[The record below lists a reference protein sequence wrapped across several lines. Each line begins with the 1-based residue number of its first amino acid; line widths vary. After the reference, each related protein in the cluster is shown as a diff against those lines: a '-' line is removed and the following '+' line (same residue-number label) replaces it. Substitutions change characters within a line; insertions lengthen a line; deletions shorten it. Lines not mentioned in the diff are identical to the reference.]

1 MRSKTDSS
9 SPEDLMRASPPTRIP
24 CFFPSIVAGTPD
36 SFTVVALDVTA
47 SASVPAAE
55 AVAFASVVRT
65 LIGTTGEFAFRLQ
78 DDACVI
84 AEGRDEQDAMEHL
97 TTCQNSQVTGLEA
110 VEVKLS
116 SSSSI
121 ESKVPAPVLFHL
133 HISPSSLVLQFS
145 EKHIP
150 ISLAWRL
157 LHLYAQQSGITVP
170 SAADGELS
178 LVNHPPQ
185 AYPAFSNK
193 RPALLHSAFLEQ
205 AAANPDATAVD
216 FLDDQNSPRRAIS
229 YRQLEQQSYTI
240 ARILRHLVHDTQS
253 IIPLAL
259 PPSPELYVGYIS
271 VLRAG
276 CAFSPL
282 PGLDAAPVERIVEL
296 VRDVRAPVV
305 LGIGSRPAWMD
316 AVEDVHWVDVASAVV
331 PAEAPLEWEAPSE
344 SGLAYVLF
352 TSGSTGKPKGVQ
364 ITHLAAACSISS
376 HLAVRALP
384 PGTRWFQFAASTFDP
399 SLMETFM
406 NFSSGTTICAA
417 NRQRLLTN
425 PEAVLSELNC
435 SHMMATPS
443 FAAMLRPERIGSSF
457 ELWTMGERL
466 SECVIDAFS
475 RPDQGYVLCNAYGPT
490 EAAINVT
497 LRLHPRNESGA
508 RLGPPISTASMMV
521 LHPTEPR
528 LVPLGFPGELG
539 LGGPQLAKGYLNMPE
554 QTARAFVE
562 IDGIG
567 RVYRTGD
574 RARVVIDEGGQWS
587 GIEYLGR
594 MGMNQVKLSG
604 RRVELGEIEAI
615 LLSVPGVQSAHAV
628 VHKSDSGA
636 EQLLALITP
645 DEQSLVDEA
654 SRVAEARLP
663 AHMRPVG
670 YFLAQTTPRSTAGK
684 ADRRA
689 IAKLVA
695 TLFSEAQCIAETKE
709 DVGNDIDPE
718 ILKTVV
724 ELVAET
730 AELEEAAVSLNASFI
745 SLGIDSLRGVRFLTL
760 AREAG
765 FKSLAILDVLQNPT
779 PLFLARRIMENQD
792 QDDDTN
798 IPTKH
803 VEILERFAVEAG
815 PAVRQEHDH
824 VDRITPATPMQASL
838 LALYLRS
845 EGQSGYINHS
855 VYSLKKE
862 IDLNRFKQ
870 AWEGVVRHNAILR
883 TSFVL
888 VDNSAIS
895 PFALVSGDEY
905 DVRWM
910 EDSGDDVDVLI
921 EDYVERTPRNLS
933 LRRPWAVA
941 LLRNKDSS
949 DVRFVLTLH
958 HALFDG
964 ASLALMLEEL
974 AALYH
979 DPSVIIPREDFK
991 NAIIDVLNAN
1001 MDACNDYW
1009 VEELKDFTPDSFPD
1023 LTGLRQ
1029 SAKQPGFHVS
1039 TVMSSTSM
1047 SDLVRKA
1054 RKLNV
1059 TPLAVVQAAWA
1070 SILLAYSESDAEDI
1084 VFGSIVGGRTSE
1096 SREHTVG
1103 PMFTAVPVRV
1113 RNVTGTT
1120 TGDLLSRLVRSNVD
1134 SLIKR
1139 HPPVT
1144 VLSGANGIIYDTT
1157 VALQQFGRGASQTEL
1172 WTSATY
1178 PAMGTEFAV
1187 VLEIWPEEGD
1197 VIRLLATCSNNVL
1210 IPTASEAMLQQ
1221 FDDILKN
1228 ILDRPADLPFLHATS
1243 GVRHEL
1249 QASINAVP
1257 TLQPVLPSTLIHHEF
1272 EQNARLHPDALAIWF
1287 KPGLV
1292 HPERDIR
1299 WTYGQLDRRAN
1310 QLAHYLVKTY
1320 GELYDTPI
1328 PLCMEKCP
1336 ELYVAILGVVK
1347 AGGCWCPVDHA
1358 APELRK
1364 RDLFLRAGGPL
1375 VLVPNQEA
1383 GQELRT
1389 AIPEGLDVL
1398 ALDDTRLLDEPE
1410 NVPVVDTSS
1419 AHLAYLIWTSG
1430 TTGAPKGVPIEHR
1443 AAVQALTVLQEAIPF
1458 NSTGVRCLNFSA
1470 YTFDVSILDVFYA
1483 LGKSCGTLCSS
1494 SKDLLVGQFAD
1505 VVASFQA
1512 THAFL
1517 TPAFMAQTTLSACD
1531 SLESL
1536 ISIGEKLP
1544 DTVADAWSR
1553 PGTVSLNTYGPAE
1566 ATIIATYRRFQP
1578 NEATKAQNVGLP
1590 IPTISCFAVQN
1601 ERVLLRGAVGELALG
1616 GYQNARGYH
1625 NQLDM
1630 TSKKFIDHPIAGK
1643 IYLTGDIVRFLHDGT
1658 CEFVGRNDDLVKLGG
1673 IRVELS
1679 EISAALGSCHPLARE
1694 ASTMLLSRP
1703 DRPQKVVCTFIS
1715 SPTLDD
1721 DGKVCTNQEAVAI
1734 ACAAR
1739 RHADLNLPVFM
1750 HPNVIVV
1757 IQHIPHT
1764 ASNKVDRKALGE
1776 YYASMDISAWESAI
1790 AITMGDDDDKAWSES
1805 EEKIRAVLS
1814 DLTDTPADSISKTTR
1829 FAALGID
1836 SIRAVQ
1842 LASRLRGVGL
1852 PVAVSDILRYPTTKQ
1867 LARMILS
1874 SESDE
1879 SSSPEPICAWFEEF
1893 DSLWRPCVQ
1902 HTLQDVVRVLPC
1914 TPLQEGMLGET
1925 VKHETAYWS
1934 HRLFSFGRAVNL
1946 DTLLEAWTDVATRT
1960 EALRMVFLPAAAYS
1974 AGSADSAS
1982 SPVFI
1987 QALLPQSLIHVT
1999 RQRCNRRNVNSDAEQ
2014 TARSIVVSR
2023 IGSLLPP
2030 WSLTI
2035 FETDNDTQSWL
2046 MLSIHHA
2053 LYDADAIGYLLD
2065 DVQTSYQGGSLSPRL
2080 QLSSALSMV
2089 SGNTDPRL
2097 SDAFWQDV
2105 LSPFADEHS
2114 NFWPN
2119 LSSDEDFDRETRF
2132 YSSSFEPDRNALV
2145 RAATEAQS
2153 SISHVLQAAW
2163 SYILSSYLR
2172 TDKVV
2177 FGETLSIRVGNAKLA
2192 SAIAPLI
2199 ITTPVAAR
2207 IVGNSSPRALI
2218 SAIASLSGQCVN
2230 HRFVSL
2236 QRVRRILQK
2245 PVRQPV
2251 FPSIFVIYS
2260 ADEEAPPQTAQSL
2273 WTDCTDIANLGV
2285 EHPLA
2290 VNVAVTA
2297 NKVVVNVLGSSDFM
2311 ASKQV
2316 KLLADQ
2322 FSAVLTIMLEAL
2334 DRPLSN
2340 LLLGLKESHLSVLR
2354 SIPIP
2359 TFSSSSGFEPIQ
2371 WLSKRAL
2378 ASPDEIAVSVYKA
2391 KKGAH
2396 STWTFRELDEASNRV
2411 AHWIRRGT
2419 TCPGVIGLCM
2429 PQCHAMFA
2437 YQFGILKS
2445 GCVYLP
2451 IGYEIPAFRKRLL
2464 FRAGGASLVFA
2475 TASCADDFGSIDPA
2489 KIVDIDDARH
2499 VQQISRYPV
2508 SAPAYPA
2515 PEVACIM
2522 FGHGHLS
2529 TSRPCFVSSSSL
2541 VASIEAFA
2549 YKLHR
2554 HHSLNNAGEFL
2565 SWLPLSCDGHL
2576 LELLLPLRA
2585 GMAIASVSRGLL
2597 QDDCPTVLNNT
2608 GVTHAILLPAWLER
2622 KGVRPC
2628 DVPRLQ
2634 CAILTGYLSHSPLL
2648 DEWTEPSDLTVLSAF
2663 GLNETAGICFMGR
2676 YCSTTTNWNVGNIVG
2691 NYTAVILRAELMQ
2704 PVLRGEEG
2712 ELCLSGKSICPGYLP
2727 GSVGRFV
2734 LDTPYGPILRT
2745 GSAARVRADESI
2757 DLLRRSEVFLPE
2769 RKLDLAGISDMVSS
2783 LAQQGLNV
2791 HTLALDHPEGLQTYV
2806 ITFISRSMNADPLLG
2821 SLPNVCVTDTALARA
2836 LHSTCRSRLPPHLV
2850 PDMIIPLDFIPLA
2863 NVFSSQVD
2871 HKRLKHVFIRSPL
2884 AALGG
2889 SGEQLPVPSP
2899 LTALEKEICNVI
2911 SGITQV
2917 PVDAMNGDTTTL
2929 ELGIDSLSAI
2939 SLSFQMKAA
2948 GFFVPPHVILAGPSV
2963 SKLAKSS
2970 RSLIED
2976 RSPVSS
2982 WQIDTR
2988 LEARVRDCLSDRDI
3002 QLVQPCLPLQEG
3014 LVAHTLNSAEP
3025 IYVNHFI
3032 LRIGEADRSQLRDA
3046 IEETIAANDI
3056 LRTCFFIDDSNVAQV
3071 VLSLAP
3077 NNWTVVEVSDGEDP
3091 LVILRR
3097 DMRSVEFDVVQS
3109 IGTRPPI
3116 RLALYSSKEGTT
3128 FLRLTMH
3135 HAIYDGESLPML
3147 LSEIS
3152 ERYLGRF
3159 TLQRAPISH
3168 LISHLAH
3175 QSQELSRSFYS
3186 DYLDNAPK
3194 PALIHTYGSLESNHQ
3209 RYVLDVPLSVLE
3221 RTARALNISLHV
3233 LALSAF
3239 GIALGEYQKRND
3251 SVFGV
3256 VLSGRT
3262 LLVDG
3267 VDNMLAPCI
3276 TTVPVRVRAV
3286 DGQIFADI
3294 ARQVQVDIS
3303 SVMEYQHTPL
3313 RLIQRWLGSGEQLF
3327 DTLFNFNRVATSL
3340 SSSHNLWSVL
3350 ESKAAIDYPLA
3361 VAFEASPSDDTATL
3375 LAGYTSSFGLSASV
3389 ASLLSRIANLVT
3401 DPNQNL
3407 TPIMLSPSNNASA
3420 KHASY
3425 DSTTWSSQ
3433 EILVRDV
3440 VAKLCNVDPILIT
3453 KDLSFLHLG
3462 VDSITSIRLAQQLR
3476 AEGFAVP
3483 TFAIMR
3489 HPCIGELVNYANE
3502 SSADMSLSADVVNV
3516 FKELQTRLR
3525 SEYELSVRLLAEDD
3539 IITAMFPATPLQTGM
3554 LTQTVAS
3561 SGRLYM
3567 GDHAIVLHPSVS
3579 TQRLKSAWEQVIAS
3593 TDILRFS
3600 FLACPE
3606 GDHTWVAAVHSNPPI
3621 RWTEYL
3627 VSSEA
3632 EIGSVGQRI
3641 KNAAAIQDEHA
3652 FEVPPLSFHLIC
3664 APDTRILIAL
3674 IHHCLYDGL
3683 SLPSIFDD
3691 VADAYRG
3698 LTPLMRPQFSDAVPF
3713 ILHSS
3718 KDESDFWRKRLS
3730 NFSPAPLPRRQ
3741 GTKPCGYLARTL
3753 LSLPEGALESI
3764 KMLGVTV
3771 QAVALLAWGKTL
3783 ASITSSPDVVFGQ
3796 VVSGRTIDLDNALHA
3811 SGPLFNTI
3819 PFRFTLSE
3827 LAWTNAEAAQAQHAS
3842 NVQSEPHHH
3851 VPLRLIQRKWRAD
3864 TSTGESLF
3872 DTLFVFQQHTGEQ
3885 SRSRSDL
3892 WAPYSL
3898 SSDAS
3903 PAEYPLNLEIIH
3915 ANDGLEIRAGCQSQ
3929 VFSEDELR
3937 GTLKILRETLQNII
3951 LDPSD
3956 NVLSYPPNLREV
3968 VTIAQECIIPS
3979 PSKSR
3984 ADEHEPTRE
3993 LSTNET
3999 LLRVVFSNI
4008 SRIPLERIGPHTP
4021 LYALGLD
4028 SIAAIQIA
4036 SRCRGQGLDIAVSD
4050 VFAGETIA
4058 GICRN
4063 YEASQNSAREAISV
4077 RELVPE
4083 HDRAQALE
4091 LLGLRDEDVEEV
4103 LPVLPGQ
4110 HYHLCAWLSCGGTF
4124 YQPVFVYKPSEQ
4136 LDVDRLRK
4144 AWNALR
4150 NRHSILRTAFAATS
4164 SSNVLQVV
4172 ERDLPKNDPS
4182 WSFAEFDEDFE
4193 RCVKEQVRTEYRRP
4207 STLFTPSGR
4216 IKLVR
4221 VGNQD
4226 ALLLVLHHATY
4237 DAWSVP
4243 LLVADLCALYQ
4254 GFDCKSAPD
4263 FTGFVKHVSATSDKA
4278 AAATFWRD
4286 SLKINGSS
4294 LLGPKHT
4301 CSDLKQV
4308 FVRAPA
4314 IISSTD
4320 SLQSRCQAAGLGLQA
4335 LVLAVW
4341 GRVGRTLTGQDTPVL
4356 GVYHTSRAAS
4366 FDNLERLA
4374 GPCVNILPMCI
4385 PAAGPGQVGDVARQ
4399 VQVDLGRRTAFEQ
4412 SALPEILNWVQHD
4425 GPLFNIFINLLWHGN
4440 KIRTI
4445 SQDSLLRIFPVGVP
4459 TDYAAEEPFELRSS
4473 VDALDLSHLP
4483 KHGLYIDVAL
4493 NAETNTIGVAARCHE
4508 AILNEEELR
4517 EVIDS
4522 FAEGVKAAMD
4532 EL

>member
-1 MRSKTDSS
+1 MDSS
-9 SPEDLMRASPPTRIP
+9 SPEDPVRALPPTRIP
-24 CFFPSIVAGTPD
+24 CFFPSIAGGTQDP
-36 SFTVVALDVTA
+36 FTVITLDVTA
-47 SASVPAAE
+47 SAPAAD

-78 DDACVI
+78 DDACVV
-84 AEGRDEQDAMEHL
+84 AEGRDEQDATEHL
-97 TTCQNSQVTGLEA
+97 TTCQNSQATGLEA
-110 VEVKLS
+110 VEVQLS
-116 SSSSI
+116 SSLSI
-121 ESKVPAPVLFHL
+121 ESKTLAAAPVLFHL
-133 HISPSSLVLQFS
+133 HIGPSSLVLQFS

-150 ISLAWRL
+150 NPLAWRL
-157 LHLYAQQSGITVP
+157 LHLYAQESGTTVP
-170 SAADGELS
+170 GATDSELS

-185 AYPAFSNK
+185 AYPAFSNE
-193 RPALLHSAFLEQ
+193 RLALLHSAFLEK
-205 AAANPDATAVD
+205 AAASPDATAVD
-216 FLDDQNSPRRAIS
+216 FLDAQNSPRRAIS
-229 YRQLEQQSYTI
+229 YRQLDQQSYTI
-240 ARILRHLVHDTQS
+240 ARILRHLVHDTKG

-305 LGIGSRPAWMD
+305 LGIGSRPEWMD

-331 PAEAPLEWEAPSE
+331 PAEAPLEWEAPCE
-344 SGLAYVLF
+344 SDLAY
-352 TSGSTGKPKGVQ
+352 GKPKGVQ

-443 FAAMLRPERIGSSF
+443 FAAMLRPERIGPSF

-466 SECVIDAFS
+466 SERVIDAFS
-475 RPDQGYVLCNAYGPT
+475 RPDQGYVLCNAYGNLYRLTSVAQGPT

-528 LVPLGFPGELG
+528 LVSLGFPGELG

-554 QTARAFVE
+554 QTAR
-562 IDGIG
+562 
-567 RVYRTGD
+567 D

-594 MGMNQVKLSG
+594 MGMDQVKLSG
-604 RRVELGEIEAI
+604 RRVELGEIEVI

-645 DEQSLVDEA
+645 EEQSLVDEA

-695 TLFSEAQCIAETKE
+695 TLFSEAQSVAETKE
-709 DVGNDIDPE
+709 DAGSDIDPE

-724 ELVAET
+724 RLVAET

-779 PLFLARRIMENQD
+779 PLYLARRIMENQD
-792 QDDDTN
+792 QDDDTDA
-798 IPTKH
+798 PTKH

-870 AWEGVVRHNAILR
+870 AWEAVVRHNAILR

-895 PFALVSGDEY
+895 PFALVSGEEY
-905 DVRWM
+905 DVRWI
-910 EDSGDDVDVLI
+910 EDLGDDVDVLI

-933 LRRPWAVA
+933 LRHPWAVA
-941 LLRNKDSS
+941 LMHNKDSS

-958 HALFDG
+958 HALFVRIIDG

-979 DPSVIIPREDFK
+979 DPSAIIPREDFK
-991 NAIIDVLNAN
+991 NAIIDVLNAD
-1001 MDACNDYW
+1001 MDACSDYW

-1029 SAKQPGFHVS
+1029 FAKQPGFHVS

-1047 SDLVRKA
+1047 SDLTRKA
-1054 RKLNV
+1054 RTLNV

-1096 SREHTVG
+1096 SLEHTVG

-1113 RNVTGTT
+1113 RSVTGAT

-1139 HPPVT
+1139 HPPVA
-1144 VLSGANGIIYDTT
+1144 VLSGTNGIIYDTT

-1187 VLEIWPEEGD
+1187 VLEIWPEAGD
-1197 VIRLLATCSNNVL
+1197 VIRLRATCSNNVL

-1221 FDDILKN
+1221 FDDILRN
-1228 ILDRPADLPFLHATS
+1228 ILNRPTDLPFLHATS

-1249 QASINAVP
+1249 QASINPVP

-1272 EQNARLHPDALAIWF
+1272 EQNARLQPDALAVWF
-1287 KPGLV
+1287 KPDLV
-1292 HPERDIR
+1292 RPERDVR
-1299 WTYGQLDRRAN
+1299 WTYGELDRRAN

-1364 RDLFLRAGGPL
+1364 KDLFLRAGGPV

-1383 GQELRT
+1383 GHELRT

-1398 ALDDTRLLDEPE
+1398 SLDDTRLLNEPE
-1410 NVPVVDTSS
+1410 NAPIVDTCST
-1419 AHLAYLIWTSG
+1419 HLAYLIWTSG

-1601 ERVLLRGAVGELALG
+1601 ERVLLRGAVGELGTSTASAQLFQPAHHALSSP
-1616 GYQNARGYH
+1616 
-1625 NQLDM
+1625 QLW
-1630 TSKKFIDHPIAGK
+1630 KFIDHPIAGK
-1643 IYLTGDIVRFLHDGT
+1643 IYLTGDIVRVL
-1658 CEFVGRNDDLVKLGG
+1658 RA
-1673 IRVELS
+1673 LS
-1679 EISAALGSCHPLARE
+1679 ESNIV
-1694 ASTMLLSRP
+1694 
-1703 DRPQKVVCTFIS
+1703 RPQKVVCTFIS
-1715 SPTLDD
+1715 APTLGDD
-1721 DGKVCTNQEAVAI
+1721 EKCVLTKKPS
-1734 ACAAR
+1734 R
-1739 RHADLNLPVFM
+1739 LP
-1750 HPNVIVV
+1750 
-1757 IQHIPHT
+1757 
-1764 ASNKVDRKALGE
+1764 ALLGGMQI
-1776 YYASMDISAWESAI
+1776 YPCPSSCIRNISAWESAI
-1790 AITMGDDDDKAWSES
+1790 AIAMGDDDDKAWSKS
-1805 EEKIRAVLS
+1805 EEKIRTVLS
-1814 DLTDTPADSISKTTR
+1814 DLTDTPVDSISKTTR

-1836 SIRAVQ
+1836 SQIRAVQ
-1842 LASRLRGVGL
+1842 LASRLRGLGL
-1852 PVAVSDILRYPTTKQ
+1852 PVAVSDILRHPTTKQ
-1867 LARMILS
+1867 LARMLLS
-1874 SESDE
+1874 NESDE

-1893 DSLWRPCVQ
+1893 DSLWRPCVKR
-1902 HTLQDVVRVLPC
+1902 TLQDVVRVLPC

-1925 VKHETAYWS
+1925 VKHEAAYWS

-1946 DTLLEAWTDVATRT
+1946 DKLLDAWTDVATRT

-1974 AGSADSAS
+1974 VDGADSAS

-1987 QALLPQSLIHVT
+1987 QALLSQPLVHAT
-1999 RQRCNRRNVNSDAEQ
+1999 RQRCNRRNVNNDAEQ

-2023 IGSLLPP
+2023 IGSQLPP

-2053 LYDADAIGYLLD
+2053 LYDADAIGYLLA

-2080 QLSSALSMV
+2080 QLSSALSLV
-2089 SGNTDPRL
+2089 SGDTDPRL

-2105 LSPFADEHS
+2105 LSPFADEHA

-2119 LSSDEDFDRETRF
+2119 LSSDEDFGRETRF
-2132 YSSSFEPDRNALV
+2132 YSSSFEPDRNALA
-2145 RAATEAQS
+2145 RAASEAQS

-2177 FGETLSIRVGNAKLA
+2177 FGETLSVRVGNAKLA

-2199 ITTPVAAR
+2199 TTTPVAAR
-2207 IVGNSSPRALI
+2207 IIGNSSPRALI
-2218 SAIASLSGQCVN
+2218 SAIASLSRQCVN

-2260 ADEEAPPQTAQSL
+2260 VDEEDPPQTAQSL
-2273 WTDCTDIANLGV
+2273 WADCTDIASLGV

-2322 FSAVLTIMLEAL
+2322 FSAVLTVMLEAL

-2340 LLLGLKESHLSVLR
+2340 LFLGLKENHLSVLR

-2378 ASPDEIAVSVYKA
+2378 TSPDEIAVSVYKA

-2419 TCPGVIGLCM
+2419 TCPGVIALCM

-2445 GCVYLP
+2445 GCIYLP

-2475 TASCADDFGSIDPA
+2475 TASCADDFVSVEPA
-2489 KIVDIDDARH
+2489 KIVDIDDARD
-2499 VQQISRYPV
+2499 VQQISRYPA

-2515 PEVACIM
+2515 PEVACII
-2522 FGHGHLS
+2522 FGDGHLS

-2554 HHSLNNAGEFL
+2554 YHSLNDAGEFL

-2576 LELLLPLRA
+2576 LELLLPLRT

-2648 DEWTEPSDLTVLSAF
+2648 DEWTEPSDLTVLSVNQAF
-2663 GLNETAGICFMGR
+2663 GLSEIAGICFMGR

-2691 NYTAVILRAELMQ
+2691 NYTAVILRAESMQ

-2712 ELCLSGKSICPGYLP
+2712 SICPGYLP
-2727 GSVGRFV
+2727 GSAGRFV

-2745 GSAARVRADESI
+2745 GSAARVRADESV
-2757 DLLRRSEVFLPE
+2757 DLLRRSEVFLQD

-2821 SLPNVCVTDTALARA
+2821 SLPNVCITDTALARA

-2863 NVFSSQVD
+2863 NIINV
-2871 HKRLKHVFIRSPL
+2871 LKHVFIRSPL
-2884 AALGG
+2884 ATLGG
-2889 SGEQLPVPSP
+2889 PGEQLPVPSP

-2917 PVDAMNGDTTTL
+2917 PVDAMNADTTTL

-2976 RSPVSS
+2976 RNPVSS
-2982 WQIDTR
+2982 WEMETR
-2988 LEARVRDCLSDRDI
+2988 LEERVRDCLSDHHI

-3032 LRIGEADRSQLRDA
+3032 LRIGEADRSQLRGA
-3046 IEETIAANDI
+3046 IDETIAANDI
-3056 LRTCFFIDDSNVAQV
+3056 LRTCFFVDDTNVVQV
-3071 VLSLAP
+3071 VLSRVP

-3097 DMRSVEFDVVQS
+3097 DMRSVELDVVQS

-3116 RLALYSSKEGTT
+3116 RLALYSSKDGTT

-3147 LSEIS
+3147 LSEIY

-3194 PALIHTYGSLESNHQ
+3194 PALTHTYGSLESNHQ

-3294 ARQVQVDIS
+3294 ARQVQVDLS

-3327 DTLFNFNRVATSL
+3327 DTLFNFNRVTTSL

-3361 VAFEASPSDDTATL
+3361 VAFEASPSDNTATL

-3389 ASLLSRIANLVT
+3389 ASLLSPKR
-3401 DPNQNL
+3401 
-3407 TPIMLSPSNNASA
+3407 
-3420 KHASY
+3420 ASY
-3425 DSTTWSSQ
+3425 DPTTWSSQ
-3433 EILVRDV
+3433 EVLVRDV
-3440 VAKLCNVDPILIT
+3440 VAKLCNVDPTLIT

-3502 SSADMSLSADVVNV
+3502 SSADMSSSADVVDA
-3516 FKELQTRLR
+3516 FKELQTHLR
-3525 SEYELSVRLLAEDD
+3525 SEYEPSVRLLAEDD

-3567 GDHAIVLHPSVS
+3567 GDHAIVLHQSVS

-3593 TDILRFS
+3593 TDILRSS

-3606 GDHTWVAAVHSNPPI
+3606 GDHTWVAAVHSNAPI
-3621 RWTEYL
+3621 RWTEYS
-3627 VSSEA
+3627 VSSDA

-3641 KNAAAIQDEHA
+3641 KNAEAIQDEHA

-3674 IHHCLYDGL
+3674 IHHWTY
-3683 SLPSIFDD
+3683 PIK
-3691 VADAYRG
+3691 
-3698 LTPLMRPQFSDAVPF
+3698 RPQFSEAVPF

-3730 NFSPAPLPRRQ
+3730 KFSRAPLPRRQ
-3741 GTKPCGYLARTL
+3741 GTTACGYLARTL
-3753 LSLPEGALESI
+3753 LSLPEGALHSI

-3783 ASITSSPDVVFGQ
+3783 ASITGSPDVVFGQ
-3796 VVSGRTIDLDNALHA
+3796 VVSGRTIDLDNALYA

-3842 NVQSEPHHH
+3842 N
-3851 VPLRLIQRKWRAD
+3851 
-3864 TSTGESLF
+3864 
-3872 DTLFVFQQHTGEQ
+3872 
-3885 SRSRSDL
+3885 
-3892 WAPYSL
+3892 
-3898 SSDAS
+3898 
-3903 PAEYPLNLEIIH
+3903 YPLNLEIIH
-3915 ANDGLEIRAGCQSQ
+3915 ANDVLEIRAGCQSQ

-3937 GTLKILRETLQNII
+3937 GTLEILRETLQNII
-3951 LDPSD
+3951 LNPSD
-3956 NVLSYPPNLREV
+3956 SVLSYPPNLREV
-3968 VTIAQECIIPS
+3968 ATIAQESIIPS
-3979 PSKSR
+3979 PSKSH
-3984 ADEHEPTRE
+3984 ADKHEPTRE
-3993 LSTNET
+3993 LSPNET
-3999 LLRVVFSNI
+3999 LLRAVFSSI

-4036 SRCRGQGLDIAVSD
+4036 SRCRSQGLDIAVSD
-4050 VFAGETIA
+4050 VFV
-4058 GICRN
+4058 GIMKHLRTLLMRR
-4063 YEASQNSAREAISV
+4063 YLWE
-4077 RELVPE
+4077 ELVQE
-4083 HDRAQALE
+4083 HERAQALE

-4124 YQPVFVYKPSEQ
+4124 YEPVFVYKPSEQ
-4136 LDVDRLRK
+4136 LDVDRLRQ
-4144 AWNALR
+4144 AWDALR
-4150 NRHSILRTAFAATS
+4150 KRHGILRTAFAATS

-4172 ERDLPKNDPS
+4172 ERDLPKSDLS
-4182 WSFAEFDEDFE
+4182 WSFAEFGGDFE
-4193 RCVKEQVRTEYRRP
+4193 QCVKEQVRTEYRRP

-4263 FTGFVKHVSATSDKA
+4263 FTGFVKHVSTTSDKA
-4278 AAATFWRD
+4278 AEAAFWRD

-4341 GRVGRTLTGQDTPVL
+4341 GRVGQSLTGQDSPVL

-4385 PAAGPGQVGDVARQ
+4385 PAAGPGQVGQVARQ

-4508 AILNEEELR
+4508 VILNEEELR

>member
-1 MRSKTDSS
+1 MDSS
-9 SPEDLMRASPPTRIP
+9 SPEDPMRALPPTRIP
-24 CFFPSIVAGTPD
+24 CFFPSITGGTEDP
-36 SFTVVALDVTA
+36 FTVIALGCTVSA
-47 SASVPAAE
+47 SAPAAD

-65 LIGTTGEFAFRLQ
+65 LLGTTGEFAFRFQ
-78 DDACVI
+78 ADNYVVV
-84 AEGRDEQDAMEHL
+84 EGRDEQNTTEYL
-97 TTCQNSQVTGLEA
+97 TTCQISQVTGLEA
-110 VEVKLS
+110 VEVQLS
-116 SSSSI
+116 SSSTEFKTLAATPI
-121 ESKVPAPVLFHL
+121 LFHL
-133 HISPSSLVLQFS
+133 DISPSSLVLQFS
-145 EKHIP
+145 GKHIP
-150 ISLAWRL
+150 KSLAWHL
-157 LHLYAQQSGITVP
+157 LHLYAQESG
-170 SAADGELS
+170 
-178 LVNHPPQ
+178 
-185 AYPAFSNK
+185 
-193 RPALLHSAFLEQ
+193 
-205 AAANPDATAVD
+205 TAVPPTQRSQMNGQL
-216 FLDDQNSPRRAIS
+216 FFTAHSLGKPLLTRMQRPSTSWTLKIHRVVLYLTVSWTSSPIQSPEFYAIWS
-229 YRQLEQQSYTI
+229 T
-240 ARILRHLVHDTQS
+240 TQKVS
-253 IIPLAL
+253 SRWHY
-259 PPSPELYVGYIS
+259 PPSPELYVGYVS

-276 CAFSPL
+276 YAFSPL

-305 LGIGSRPAWMD
+305 LGVGSRPQWMD

-331 PAEAPLEWEAPSE
+331 PAEAPLEWKAPRE
-344 SGLAYVLF
+344 SDLAY
-352 TSGSTGKPKGVQ
+352 GKPKGVQ

-443 FAAMLRPERIGSSF
+443 FAAMLRPERIGPSF

-466 SECVIDAFS
+466 SERVIDAFS

-497 LRLHPRNESGA
+497 LRVHPHNESGA

-574 RARVVIDEGGQWS
+574 RARVVIDQVGQWS

-594 MGMNQVKLSG
+594 MGMDQVKLSG

-645 DEQSLVDEA
+645 EEQSLADEA
-654 SRVAEARLP
+654 SHVAEARLP

-695 TLFSEAQCIAETKE
+695 MLFSEAQSIAETKE
-709 DVGNDIDPE
+709 DAGNDIDHE

-724 ELVAET
+724 KLVAET

-779 PLFLARRIMENQD
+779 PLYLARRITESRD
-792 QDDDTN
+792 QDNHTDT
-798 IPTKH
+798 PTKH
-803 VEILERFAVEAG
+803 VEVLERFAVEAG
-815 PAVRQEHDH
+815 PVVRQEYDH

-845 EGQSGYINHS
+845 DGQSGYINHS
-855 VYSLKKE
+855 AYSLRKE
-862 IDLNRFKQ
+862 IDINRFKQ
-870 AWEGVVRHNAILR
+870 AWEAVVRHNAILR

-895 PFALVSGDEY
+895 PFALLSNEEY
-905 DVRWM
+905 DVRWI

-921 EDYVERTPRNLS
+921 KDYVERTPRNLS
-933 LRRPWAVA
+933 LRHPWAVA
-941 LLRNKDSS
+941 LMRNKDSS

-979 DPSVIIPREDFK
+979 DPNVILPREDFK
-991 NAIIDVLNAN
+991 NAIIDVLNADI
-1001 MDACNDYW
+1001 DACNDHW

-1029 SAKQPGFHVS
+1029 FAKQPGFHVS

-1096 SREHTVG
+1096 SLEHTVG

-1113 RNVTGTT
+1113 RNVTGAT
-1120 TGDLLSRLVRSNVD
+1120 TGDLLSRLVRCNVD

-1139 HPPVT
+1139 HPPVA

-1197 VIRLLATCSNNVL
+1197 VIRLRATCSNNVL

-1221 FDDILKN
+1221 FDDILRN
-1228 ILDRPADLPFLHATS
+1228 ILDRPTDQPFLHATS

-1249 QASINAVP
+1249 QASINPVP

-1272 EQNARLHPDALAIWF
+1272 EQNARLQPDALAVWF
-1287 KPGLV
+1287 KPELE

-1299 WTYGQLDRRAN
+1299 WSYVELDRRAN
-1310 QLAHYLVKTY
+1310 QLAHYLIKTY

-1364 RDLFLRAGGPL
+1364 QDLFLRAGGPV

-1383 GQELRT
+1383 GHELRT
-1389 AIPEGLDVL
+1389 AIPDGLDVL
-1398 ALDDTRLLDEPE
+1398 GLDDARLLDEPKDA
-1410 NVPVVDTSS
+1410 PVVDTSS
-1419 AHLAYLIWTSG
+1419 TRLAYLIWTSG

-1517 TPAFMAQTTLSACD
+1517 TPAFMAQTTLTACD

-1625 NQLDM
+1625 NQPDM
-1630 TSKKFIDHPIAGK
+1630 TSKKFIDHPVAGE

-1679 EISAALGSCHPLARE
+1679 EISAAS
-1694 ASTMLLSRP
+1694 SRANRVKHS
-1703 DRPQKVVCTFIS
+1703 RPQKVVCTFIS
-1715 SPTLDD
+1715 APTLDD
-1721 DGKVCTNQEAVAI
+1721 DGNVCTNQEAVAI

-1739 RHADLNLPVFM
+1739 RHADLSLPVFM

-1790 AITMGDDDDKAWSES
+1790 AIAMGDDDDKAWSES
-1805 EEKIRAVLS
+1805 EEKIRTVLS
-1814 DLTDTPADSISKTTR
+1814 DLTDTPAVSISKTTR

-1852 PVAVSDILRYPTTKQ
+1852 PVAVSDILRHPTTKQ

-1874 SESDE
+1874 NESDE
-1879 SSSPEPICAWFEEF
+1879 SASPEPMCAWFEEF

-1902 HTLQDVVRVLPC
+1902 RTLQDVVRVLPC

-1925 VKHETAYWS
+1925 VKHEAAYWS

-1946 DTLLEAWTDVATRT
+1946 DKLLEAWTDVATRT

-1974 AGSADSAS
+1974 VDRADSAS

-1987 QALLPQSLIHVT
+1987 QALLLQPLIHVT
-1999 RQRCNRRNVNSDAEQ
+1999 RQRCNRRNVNNDAEQ

-2023 IGSLLPP
+2023 IGSQLPP
-2030 WSLTI
+2030 WSLTL
-2035 FETDNDTQSWL
+2035 FETDNDTRSWL

-2053 LYDADAIGYLLD
+2053 LYDADAIGYILA
-2065 DVQTSYQGGSLSPRL
+2065 DVQTSYQGGSLSSRL
-2080 QLSSALSMV
+2080 QLSSALSLV

-2105 LSPFADEHS
+2105 LSPFTDEHA

-2119 LSSDEDFDRETRF
+2119 LSSDEDVGRETRF
-2132 YSSSFEPDRNALV
+2132 YSSSFEPDRNALA
-2145 RAATEAQS
+2145 RAASEAES

-2163 SYILSSYLR
+2163 SYMLSSYLR
-2172 TDKVV
+2172 TDNVV
-2177 FGETLSIRVGNAKLA
+2177 FGETLSVRVGNAKLA

-2199 ITTPVAAR
+2199 TTTPVVAR
-2207 IVGNSSPRALI
+2207 IIGNSSPRTLI
-2218 SAIASLSGQCVN
+2218 SAIAALSRQCVN

-2260 ADEEAPPQTAQSL
+2260 VDEEAPLQTAQSL
-2273 WTDCTDIANLGV
+2273 WADSTDIANLGV

-2316 KLLADQ
+2316 KVLADQ
-2322 FSAVLTIMLEAL
+2322 YSAVLTVMLEAL

-2340 LLLGLKESHLSVLR
+2340 LFLGLKENHLSVLR
-2354 SIPIP
+2354 SIPISA
-2359 TFSSSSGFEPIQ
+2359 FSSSSGFEPIL

-2378 ASPDEIAVSVYKA
+2378 STPDEIAVSVYKA

-2419 TCPGVIGLCM
+2419 TCPGVIALCM

-2445 GCVYLP
+2445 GCIYLP

-2475 TASCADDFGSIDPA
+2475 TASCADDFVSVNPA

-2499 VQQISRYPV
+2499 VQQISRYPA

-2522 FGHGHLS
+2522 FGDGHLS
-2529 TSRPCFVSSSSL
+2529 TRPCFVSSSSL
-2541 VASIEAFA
+2541 VASVEAFA

-2554 HHSLNNAGEFL
+2554 HHSLNDAGEFL
-2565 SWLPLSCDGHL
+2565 SWLPLSSEGHL
-2576 LELLLPLRA
+2576 LELLLPLRT

-2628 DVPRLQ
+2628 DVPKLQ

-2648 DEWTEPSDLTVLSAF
+2648 DEWTESSDLTVLSAF
-2663 GLNETAGICFMGR
+2663 GLSETVGICFMGR

-2691 NYTAVILRAELMQ
+2691 NFTAVILRAESMQ

-2712 ELCLSGKSICPGYLP
+2712 ELCLSGKSIRPGYLP
-2727 GSVGRFV
+2727 GLAGLFV
-2734 LDTPYGPILRT
+2734 LNTPYGPILRT
-2745 GSAARVRADESI
+2745 GCTARVRADESV
-2757 DLLRRSEVFLPE
+2757 DLLRRSEVFLQE
-2769 RKLDLAGISDMVSS
+2769 RKLDLASISDVVSS

-2791 HTLALDHPEGLQTYV
+2791 HTLTLDHPEGLQTYIV
-2806 ITFISRSMNADPLLG
+2806 TFISRSMNADPLLG
-2821 SLPNVCVTDTALARA
+2821 SLPNVCITDAALARA

-2850 PDMIIPLDFIPLA
+2850 PDMIIPLDFIPFA

-2871 HKRLKHVFIRSPL
+2871 HKRLRRLFIRSPL
-2884 AALGG
+2884 ASLSSPGDQA
-2889 SGEQLPVPSP
+2889 PVPSP

-2917 PVDAMNGDTTTL
+2917 PVDAMNADTTTL

-2970 RSLIED
+2970 RSLVED
-2976 RSPVSS
+2976 RNPISS
-2982 WQIDTR
+2982 WQMETR
-2988 LEARVRDCLSDRDI
+2988 LEERVRGCLSDLDI

-3025 IYVNHFI
+3025 VYVNHFI

-3046 IEETIAANDI
+3046 IDETIAANDI
-3056 LRTCFFIDDSNVAQV
+3056 LRTCFFVDDSNIVQV
-3071 VLSLAP
+3071 VLSRVP

-3091 LVILRR
+3091 LVVLRG
-3097 DMRSVEFDVVQS
+3097 DMRSVELDVVQS

-3116 RLALYSSKEGTT
+3116 RLVLYSSKEGTT

-3147 LSEIS
+3147 LSEIY

-3186 DYLDNAPK
+3186 DYLGNAPK
-3194 PALIHTYGSLESNHQ
+3194 PALTHTYGSLESNHQ

-3251 SVFGV
+3251 SLFGV

-3286 DGQIFADI
+3286 DGQVFADI
-3294 ARQVQVDIS
+3294 ARQVQVDMS

-3340 SSSHNLWSVL
+3340 SPSNKLWSVL

-3361 VAFEASPSDDTATL
+3361 VAFEASPSDNTATL
-3375 LAGYTSSFGLSASV
+3375 LAGYTSSFGLSTSV
-3389 ASLLSRIANLVT
+3389 ASLLSRIASLVT
-3401 DPNQNL
+3401 DPNQTL
-3407 TPIMLSPSNNASA
+3407 TPTMPSPSTNASA
-3420 KHASY
+3420 KRASY
-3425 DSTTWSSQ
+3425 DPSTWSSQ
-3433 EILVRDV
+3433 EMLVRDV
-3440 VAKLCNVDPILIT
+3440 VAKLCNVDSTLIT

-3476 AEGFAVP
+3476 AEGFVVP

-3502 SSADMSLSADVVNV
+3502 TSTDMSLSADVVNA

-3525 SEYELSVRLLAEDD
+3525 SEYEPSVRLLAADD
-3539 IITAMFPATPLQTGM
+3539 VITAIYPATPLQTGM

-3561 SGRLYM
+3561 SGRLYI
-3567 GDHAIVLHPSVS
+3567 GDHAIALHPTVS
-3579 TQRLKSAWEQVIAS
+3579 AQRLKSAWEQVIAS
-3593 TDILRFS
+3593 TDILRSS

-3606 GDHTWVAAVHSNPPI
+3606 GDHTWVAAVHSNAPI
-3621 RWTEYL
+3621 HWTEYS

-3632 EIGSVGQRI
+3632 EIVSVGQRI
-3641 KNAAAIQDEHA
+3641 KNAAIQDEHA

-3698 LTPLMRPQFSDAVPF
+3698 LTPFKRPQFSEAVPF

-3718 KDESDFWRKRLS
+3718 KDESEFWRKRLS
-3730 NFSPAPLPRRQ
+3730 KFSAALLPRRQ
-3741 GTKPCGYLARTL
+3741 GTTAYGYLARTL
-3753 LSLPEGALESI
+3753 LSLPEGALQSI

-3783 ASITSSPDVVFGQ
+3783 ASITGSSDVVFGQ

-3851 VPLRLIQRKWRAD
+3851 VPLRLIQRNWRAD

-3898 SSDAS
+3898 SNDAS

-3937 GTLKILRETLQNII
+3937 GTLEILRETLQNII
-3951 LDPSD
+3951 LDSSD
-3956 NVLSYPPNLREV
+3956 NVLNYPPNLREV
-3968 VTIAQECIIPS
+3968 ATIATIAQESNPPAPS
-3979 PSKSR
+3979 QSC
-3984 ADEHEPTRE
+3984 ADEIEHTRE
-3993 LSTNET
+3993 LSPNET
-3999 LLRVVFSNI
+3999 LLRVVFANI

-4036 SRCRGQGLDIAVSD
+4036 SRCRSQGLDIAVSD

-4063 YEASQNSAREAISV
+4063 YEACQNSAHEVLSV
-4077 RELVPE
+4077 RELVQE
-4083 HDRAQALE
+4083 HERAQALE
-4091 LLGLRDEDVEEV
+4091 LLGLADEDVEEV

-4124 YQPVFVYKPSEQ
+4124 YEPVFVYKPSEQ
-4136 LDVDRLRK
+4136 LDVDRLRQ

-4150 NRHSILRTAFAATS
+4150 KRHSIFRTAFAATS
-4164 SSNVLQVV
+4164 STNVIQVV
-4172 ERDLPKNDPS
+4172 ERDFPKSDLS
-4182 WSFAEFDEDFE
+4182 WSFAEFDGNFE
-4193 RCVKEQVRTEYRRP
+4193 RRVKEQVRTEYRRP
-4207 STLFTPSGR
+4207 STLFTPPGR

-4263 FTGFVKHVSATSDKA
+4263 FAGFVKHVSTTSDKA
-4278 AAATFWRD
+4278 AEAAFWRN
-4286 SLKINGSS
+4286 SLKINGST
-4294 LLGPKHT
+4294 LLGPKHA

-4341 GRVGRTLTGQDTPVL
+4341 GRVGQSLTGQDSPVL

-4459 TDYAAEEPFELRSS
+4459 TDYAAEQAFELRSS
-4473 VDALDLSHLP
+4473 VGALDLSHLP

-4508 AILNEEELR
+4508 VILNEEELR
-4517 EVIDS
+4517 EVIGC

>member
-1 MRSKTDSS
+1 MDSL
-9 SPEDLMRASPPTRIP
+9 SPEEPVRALPPTRVP
-24 CFFPSIVAGTPD
+24 CFFPSVVGGAQDPT
-36 SFTVVALDVTA
+36 TVIKLNI
-47 SASVPAAE
+47 SASSSADVL
-55 AVAFASVVRT
+55 AFAAVVRT
-65 LIGTTGEFAFRLQ
+65 LIGTTGEFAFRFQ

-84 AEGRDEQDAMEHL
+84 AEGKDEQDSTESVITL
-97 TTCQNSQVTGLEA
+97 RNSQVTGLEA
-110 VEVKLS
+110 VEVQLS
-116 SSSSI
+116 SSSSSSS
-121 ESKVPAPVLFHL
+121 EPKTLAHVLFHL
-133 HISPSSLVLQFS
+133 QIRSSSLVLQFS

-150 ISLAWRL
+150 NSLAWRL
-157 LHLYAQQSGITVP
+157 LHLYTQESGTAVFCTN
-170 SAADGELS
+170 DDELS

-185 AYPAFSNK
+185 AYPFSAE
-193 RPALLHSAFLEQ
+193 RPALLHGAFLQ
-205 AAANPDATAVD
+205 KAAANPDATAVD
-216 FLDDQNSPRRAIS
+216 FLDVQNAPRRAIS
-229 YRQLEQQSYTI
+229 YRQLDQRSYTI
-240 ARILRHLVHDTQS
+240 ARILHHFVHERKS
-253 IIPLAL
+253 IIPLAV

-282 PGLDAAPVERIVEL
+282 PGLDTAPVERILEL
-296 VRDVRAPVV
+296 VRDVGAPVV
-305 LGIGSRPAWMD
+305 LGMGFRPEWMD
-316 AVEDVHWVDVASAVV
+316 AIEDVHWVDVASACA
-331 PAEAPLEWEAPSE
+331 PAEAPLEWEPPCE
-344 SGLAYVLF
+344 SDLAYVLF

-384 PGTRWFQFAASTFDP
+384 PGTRWFQFAAATFDP

-443 FAAMLRPERIGSSF
+443 FAAMLRPERIGPSF

-466 SECVIDAFS
+466 SERVIEAFS
-475 RPDQGYVLCNAYGPT
+475 KPDQGYVLCNAYGPT

-497 LRLHPRNESGA
+497 LRLHPRNESGS
-508 RLGPPISTASMMV
+508 RLGSPISTASMMI

-554 QTARAFVE
+554 QTSRAFIE
-562 IDGIG
+562 IDAVG

-574 RARVVIDEGGQWS
+574 RARVVIDDVGEWS

-594 MGMNQVKLSG
+594 MGMDQVKLSG

-615 LLSVPGVQSAHAV
+615 LSAVSGVQSAHAV
-628 VHKSDSGA
+628 VHKSDSGV

-645 DEQSLVDEA
+645 EEKSLIDEVR
-654 SRVAEARLP
+654 RVAEARLP
-663 AHMRPVG
+663 AHMRPVS
-670 YFLAQTTPRSTAGK
+670 YFLAQTTPKSTAGK

-695 TLFSEAQCIAETKE
+695 AFFSEAQSIAKVKE
-709 DVGNDIDPE
+709 DAGSDIDPE

-724 ELVAET
+724 KLVAET
-730 AELEEAAVSLNASFI
+730 AELEETSVLLNSSFI
-745 SLGIDSLRGVRFLTL
+745 ALGIDSLRGVRFLTL

-765 FKSLAILDVLQNPT
+765 LKSLAILDVLQNPT
-779 PLFLARRIMENQD
+779 PVYLARRIMESQD
-792 QDDDTN
+792 QDADTDV
-798 IPTKH
+798 PTKH
-803 VEILERFAVEAG
+803 VEILEQFAAEAG
-815 PAVRQEHDH
+815 AAVWKEHGH
-824 VDRITPATPMQASL
+824 MARIMPATPMQASL

-855 VYSLKKE
+855 VYTLTQGVDS
-862 IDLNRFKQ
+862 NRFKQ
-870 AWEGVVRHNAILR
+870 AWEAVVHRNAILR
-883 TSFVL
+883 TSFIL
-888 VDNSAIS
+888 IDNSTIS
-895 PFALVSGDEY
+895 PFALVSGEECNFC
-905 DVRWM
+905 WI
-910 EDSGDDVDVLI
+910 EESGGDVDMLV

-933 LRRPWAVA
+933 LRDPWAVA
-941 LLRNKDSS
+941 LMHNTDSS

-979 DPSVIIPREDFK
+979 DPCAAVPREDFK
-991 NAIIDVLNAN
+991 NAIIDVLNAD

-1029 SAKQPGFHVS
+1029 SAKQKGFHVS

-1047 SDLVRKA
+1047 SDLARKA

-1096 SREHTVG
+1096 SLEHTVG

-1113 RNVTGTT
+1113 RNVTGATT
-1120 TGDLLSRLVRSNVD
+1120 RDLLSRLVRSNVD

-1144 VLSGANGIIYDTT
+1144 VLSGTNGIIYDTT
-1157 VALQQFGRGASQTEL
+1157 VALQQFGQGASQTEL
-1172 WTSATY
+1172 WTSVTY
-1178 PAMGTEFAV
+1178 PAMATEFAV
-1187 VLEIWPEEGD
+1187 VLEIWPEESD
-1197 VIRLLATCSNNVL
+1197 LIRLRATCSNNVL

-1221 FDDILKN
+1221 FDDILSN
-1228 ILDRPADLPFLHATS
+1228 ILDRPPDLPFLHATS
-1243 GVRHEL
+1243 SVRHEL
-1249 QASINAVP
+1249 QASINPIP

-1272 EQNARLHPDALAIWF
+1272 EQNARLQPDALAVWF
-1287 KPGLV
+1287 KADLMHQEMDV
-1292 HPERDIR
+1292 R
-1299 WTYGQLDRRAN
+1299 WTYGELDRRAN
-1310 QLAHYLVKTY
+1310 QLAHHLVKTY
-1320 GELYDTPI
+1320 GELYDILI

-1364 RDLFLRAGGPL
+1364 KDLFLRAGGPV

-1383 GQELRT
+1383 CRELRT
-1389 AIPEGLDVL
+1389 AIPEGLDLL
-1398 ALDDTRLLDEPE
+1398 ALNDIRLLNEPE
-1410 NVPVVDTSS
+1410 NVPVVDISS

-1443 AAVQALTVLQEAIPF
+1443 AAVQALTVLQEVIPF

-1483 LGKSCGTLCSS
+1483 LGKACGTLCSS
-1494 SKDLLVGQFAD
+1494 SKDILVGQFAD
-1505 VVASFQA
+1505 VVNSFQA

-1517 TPAFMAQTTLSACD
+1517 TPAFMAQSTLNACN

-1566 ATIIATYRRFQP
+1566 ATIIATYRRFRS
-1578 NEATKAQNVGLP
+1578 NEITKAPNVGLP
-1590 IPTISCFAVQN
+1590 LPTVSCVAVKN

-1616 GYQNARGYH
+1616 GHQNARGYH
-1625 NQLDM
+1625 NQLEM
-1630 TSKKFIDHPIAGK
+1630 TLKKFINHPIAGK

-1679 EISAALGSCHPLARE
+1679 EISAALGSCHLLARE

-1715 SPTLDD
+1715 APSLDN

-1739 RHADLNLPVFM
+1739 RHAELSLPVFM

-1757 IQHIPHT
+1757 VQHIPHT
-1764 ASNKVDRKALGE
+1764 ASNKIDRAALGE
-1776 YYASMDISAWESAI
+1776 YYASMDISAWESVI
-1790 AITMGDDDDKAWSES
+1790 AVAMGDDGDKTWSNG
-1805 EEKIRAVLS
+1805 EEKIRTVLS
-1814 DLTDTPADSISKTTR
+1814 DLTDTPVDSISKTTR

-1842 LASRLRGVGL
+1842 LASRLRGSGL
-1852 PVAVSDILRYPTTKQ
+1852 PVAVSDILRHPSTKQ

-1879 SSSPEPICAWFEEF
+1879 LPNSVPICTWFKEF
-1893 DSLWRPCVQ
+1893 DSLWRPRVQ
-1902 HTLQDVVRVLPC
+1902 SSLQGVERILPC

-1925 VKHETAYWS
+1925 IKHEAAYWS
-1934 HRLFSFGRAVNL
+1934 HRLFSFGRAVDL
-1946 DTLLEAWTDVATRT
+1946 DKLLEAWVNVATCT
-1960 EALRMVFLPAAAYS
+1960 EALRIVFLPAAAYS
-1974 AGSADSAS
+1974 VAGGDSTS

-1987 QALLPQSLIHVT
+1987 QALLQQPLVHAT
-1999 RQRCNRRNVNSDAEQ
+1999 HQRCNRRNINNDAEQ
-2014 TARSIVVSR
+2014 IARSIVVSR
-2023 IGSLLPP
+2023 IGSQLPP

-2053 LYDADAIGYLLD
+2053 LYDADAIGYLLA
-2065 DVQTSYQGGSLSPRL
+2065 DVQTAYQGGDLTPRL
-2080 QLSSALSMV
+2080 QLSSALSLV
-2089 SGNTDPRL
+2089 SGNTDPKT

-2105 LSPFADEHS
+2105 LSPFADEHA
-2114 NFWPN
+2114 NLWPN
-2119 LSSDEDFDRETRF
+2119 LSSHEDCGRKTRF
-2132 YSSSFEPDRNALV
+2132 YAASFEPDRTALAF
-2145 RAATEAQS
+2145 AANEVQS

-2163 SYILSSYLR
+2163 SFILSSYLR

-2177 FGETLSIRVGNAKLA
+2177 FGETLSLRVGNAKLA

-2199 ITTPVAAR
+2199 TTTPVAAN
-2207 IVGNSSPRALI
+2207 VTGNSSPRSLI
-2218 SAIASLSGQCVN
+2218 SAISSLSTKCVT

-2251 FPSIFVIYS
+2251 FPAIFVIYS
-2260 ADEEAPPQTAQSL
+2260 VDEEGNPQTAQSL
-2273 WTDCTDIANLGV
+2273 WTDCTDIASLGV

-2297 NKVVVNVLGSSDFM
+2297 DKVVVNVLGSSDFM

-2322 FSAVLTIMLEAL
+2322 FSAVLTVMLEAL
-2334 DRPLSN
+2334 DRPLSK
-2340 LLLGLKESHLSVLR
+2340 LSLGLKEHHLSVLK
-2354 SIPIP
+2354 SIPFP
-2359 TFSSSSGFEPIQ
+2359 TSSSSSGFEPVH
-2371 WLSKRAL
+2371 WLAKRAL
-2378 ASPDEIAVSVYKA
+2378 TSPDDIAVSIYKA
-2391 KKGAH
+2391 KKGPH
-2396 STWTFRELDEASNRV
+2396 STWTFRELDEASNRI
-2411 AHWIRRGT
+2411 ANWIRRGT
-2419 TCPGVIGLCM
+2419 TYPGVIALCM
-2429 PQCHAMFA
+2429 PQCHALFA

-2445 GCVYLP
+2445 GSIYLP

-2464 FRAGGASLVFA
+2464 FRAGGATLVF
-2475 TASCADDFGSIDPA
+2475 TVASCAEDFVSIEPA
-2489 KIVDIDDARH
+2489 KIIDIDDARH
-2499 VQQISRYPV
+2499 AQQVSRYPA
-2508 SAPAYPA
+2508 SAPAYTA
-2515 PEVACIM
+2515 PEVTCIM
-2522 FGHGHLS
+2522 FGDGHLS
-2529 TSRPCFVSSSSL
+2529 TSRPCFVSSSSV
-2541 VASIEAFA
+2541 VASVEACA
-2549 YKLHR
+2549 YKLHL
-2554 HHSLNNAGEFL
+2554 HHSLNDAGDFL

-2576 LELLLPLRA
+2576 LELLLPFRT
-2585 GMAIASVSRGLL
+2585 GMTITSVPRGLL
-2597 QDDCPTVLNNT
+2597 QDDCPTILNNT

-2628 DVPRLQ
+2628 DVPRLR
-2634 CAILTGYLSHSPLL
+2634 CTILTGHLSHSPLL
-2648 DEWTEPSDLTVLSAF
+2648 DEWTESSDLTVLSAF
-2663 GLNETAGICFMGR
+2663 GLSETAGICFLGK
-2676 YCSTTTNWNVGNIVG
+2676 YCSTTTNWNVGNILG
-2691 NYTAVILRAELMQ
+2691 NYTALILHAKSMQ
-2704 PVLRGEEG
+2704 PTLRGEEG
-2712 ELCLSGKSICPGYLP
+2712 ELYLSGKSVCPGHLP
-2727 GSVGRFV
+2727 GLVGRFV
-2734 LDTPYGPILRT
+2734 LNTPYGPILRT
-2745 GSAARVRADESI
+2745 GSIARVRADESV
-2757 DLLRRSEVFLPE
+2757 DLFRRNEVFLRG
-2769 RKLDLAGISDMVSS
+2769 RKLDLAEISEAVSS

-2806 ITFISRSMNADPLLG
+2806 VSFISRSMNADPFLG
-2821 SLPNVCVTDTALARA
+2821 SLPNVCMTDATLARA
-2836 LHSTCRSRLPPHLV
+2836 IHSACRSRLSRHLI
-2850 PDMIIPLDFIPLA
+2850 PDKIIPLDFIPLA

-2871 HKRLKHVFIRSPL
+2871 HKRLKHVFIHSPL
-2884 AALGG
+2884 VILGDP
-2889 SGEQLPVPSP
+2889 SEQPSVSRP
-2899 LTALEKEICNVI
+2899 LTTLEKEICNIV
-2911 SGITQV
+2911 SGITRV
-2917 PVDAMNGDTTTL
+2917 PVDAMNADTTTL

-2970 RSLIED
+2970 RLLIED
-2976 RSPVSS
+2976 RSQVSS
-2982 WQIDTR
+2982 WRMETH
-2988 LEARVRDCLSDRDI
+2988 LEERVRDHLSDHDI

-3014 LVAHTLNSAEP
+3014 LIAHTLNSAQP
-3025 IYVNHFI
+3025 VYVNHFI
-3032 LRIGEADRSQLRDA
+3032 LRLDEADVSQLRNA
-3046 IEETIAANDI
+3046 IDETIAANDI
-3056 LRTCFFIDDSNVAQV
+3056 LRTCFFIDDRNVVQV
-3071 VLSLAP
+3071 VLSCVS
-3077 NNWTVVEVSDGEDP
+3077 NVWSVVEVSDDKDP
-3091 LVILRR
+3091 LVILRG
-3097 DMRSVEFDVVQS
+3097 DIGAVELDVVQN
-3109 IGTRPPI
+3109 IGTQPPI
-3116 RLALYSSKEGTT
+3116 RLALYSSKAGSTL
-3128 FLRLTMH
+3128 LRLTMH

-3147 LSEIS
+3147 LSEIY
-3152 ERYLGRF
+3152 ERYLGCF
-3159 TLQRAPISH
+3159 TLQRAPISR

-3175 QSQELSRSFYS
+3175 QSQELARSFYS

-3194 PALIHTYGSLESNHQ
+3194 PAITHTYSSLESNHE
-3209 RYVLDVPLSVLE
+3209 RHVLGVPLSVLE
-3221 RTARALNISLHV
+3221 QTARALNISLHV

-3239 GIALGEYQKRND
+3239 GIALGEHQKIND

-3286 DGQIFADI
+3286 DVQIFADI
-3294 ARQVQVDIS
+3294 ARQVQVDLS
-3303 SVMEYQHTPL
+3303 SVMEHQHTPL

-3327 DTLFNFNRVATSL
+3327 DTLFNFSRSTL
-3340 SSSHNLWSVL
+3340 SPSPSHKLWSVL
-3350 ESKAAIDYPLA
+3350 ESKAAIDHPLA
-3361 VAFEASPSDDTATL
+3361 VAFEADPNENAATIF
-3375 LAGYTSSFGLSASV
+3375 AGYTPSFGLSASV
-3389 ASLLSRIANLVT
+3389 TSLLSRMANLVT
-3401 DPNQNL
+3401 DPTQTI
-3407 TPIMLSPSNNASA
+3407 TPTMPSLSSSVPLQRAL
-3420 KHASY
+3420 Y
-3425 DSTTWSSQ
+3425 DPTTWSPR

-3440 VAKLCNVDPILIT
+3440 VAKLCNVDPTIIT

-3489 HPCIGELVNYANE
+3489 HPCIGKLVGYVNE
-3502 SSADMSLSADVVNV
+3502 SSAEVSESAGAIVSA
-3516 FKELQTRLR
+3516 FKGLQTRLLN
-3525 SEYELSVRLLAEDD
+3525 EYGPIVRLLAEDD

-3567 GDHAIVLHPSVS
+3567 GDHVIKLHPSVS
-3579 TQRLKSAWEQVIAS
+3579 TFRLKSAWEQVIAS
-3593 TDILRFS
+3593 TDILRSS
-3600 FLACPE
+3600 FIACPE
-3606 GDHTWVAAVHSNPPI
+3606 GDHAWVAAVHSNASI
-3621 RWTEYL
+3621 RWTEYS
-3627 VSSEA
+3627 VSSNTD
-3632 EIGSVGQRI
+3632 ICSLGQKI
-3641 KNAAAIQDEHA
+3641 KESEAIQDEHA
-3652 FEVPPLSFHLIC
+3652 FEIPPLSFHLIC

-3691 VADAYRG
+3691 VAAAYRG
-3698 LTPLMRPQFSDAVPF
+3698 IEPLKRPQFPDAVPF

-3730 NFSPAPLPRRQ
+3730 KFTCAPLPMRQ
-3741 GTKPCGYLARTL
+3741 GTTTRGHLARTL
-3753 LSLPEGALESI
+3753 LTLPEGALDTI
-3764 KMLGVTV
+3764 KTLGVTV

-3783 ASITSSPDVVFGQ
+3783 ASITGSPDVVFGQ
-3796 VVSGRTIDLDNALHA
+3796 VVSGRAIDLDNALHA

-3819 PFRFTLSE
+3819 PFRFTLSQT
-3827 LAWTNAEAAQAQHAS
+3827 AWTNAEAVQAQHAS

-3892 WAPYSL
+3892 WIPYSL
-3898 SSDAS
+3898 TSDPS

-3915 ANDGLEIRAGCQSQ
+3915 ASDVLEIRAGCQPR
-3929 VFSEDELR
+3929 VFSEDELQR
-3937 GTLKILRETLQNII
+3937 NLEILRETLENII
-3951 LDPSD
+3951 LEPSD
-3956 NVLSYPPNLREV
+3956 SVLSYPPNLREV
-3968 VTIAQECIIPS
+3968 ATASRKFVAPS
-3979 PSKSR
+3979 PSKDD
-3984 ADEHEPTRE
+3984 ADEPTRE
-3993 LSTNET
+3993 FSPNET
-3999 LLRVVFSNI
+3999 VLRQIFSKI
-4008 SRIPLERIGPHTP
+4008 SRISLERVGLHAP

-4036 SRCRGQGLDIAVSD
+4036 SRCRSQGLDIAVSD

-4058 GICRN
+4058 GICGN
-4063 YEASQNSAREAISV
+4063 YEVSQSSAHDAILSARE
-4077 RELVPE
+4077 LVQDHE
-4083 HDRAQALE
+4083 RAQVLE
-4091 LLGLRDEDVEEV
+4091 LLGLGDEDVEEV

-4124 YQPVFVYKPSEQ
+4124 YEPVFVYKPSKQ
-4136 LDVDRLRK
+4136 LDVDRLRQ
-4144 AWNALR
+4144 AWDALR
-4150 NRHSILRTAFAATS
+4150 KRHGILRTVFAATS
-4164 SSNVLQVV
+4164 SSNVLQVI
-4172 ERDLPKNDPS
+4172 EKSLPKNDLS
-4182 WSFAEFDEDFE
+4182 WSFTEFDGDFE
-4193 RCVKEQVRTEYRRP
+4193 QCVKEQVRIEYRRP

-4221 VGNQD
+4221 VGKQD
-4226 ALLLVLHHATY
+4226 ALLFVLHHATY

-4254 GFDCKSAPD
+4254 GFDCTSAPD
-4263 FTGFVKHVSATSDKA
+4263 FAGFIKHVSTKSDRA
-4278 AAATFWRD
+4278 AEATFWRD

-4294 LLGPKHT
+4294 LLGPKHS

-4320 SLQSRCQAAGLGLQA
+4320 SLQSRCQAVGLGLQA

-4341 GRVGRTLTGQDTPVL
+4341 GRVGKTLTGQDSPVL

-4385 PAAGPGQVGDVARQ
+4385 PAADPGKVGDVARQ
-4399 VQVDLGRRTAFEQ
+4399 LQVDLGRRTAFEQ
-4412 SALPEILNWVQHD
+4412 SALPEILKWVQYD

-4445 SQDSLLRIFPVGVP
+4445 SHDSLLQILPVGVP

-4473 VDALDLSHLP
+4473 VDTLDLSHLP
-4483 KHGLYIDVAL
+4483 KYGLYIDVAL

-4517 EVIDS
+4517 EVIGS
-4522 FAEGVKAAMD
+4522 FADGVSVAME

>member
-1 MRSKTDSS
+1 MDSS
-9 SPEDLMRASPPTRIP
+9 SPEEPVRALPPTRIP
-24 CFFPSIVAGTPD
+24 CFFPSIAGGVQDPL
-36 SFTVVALDVTA
+36 TVIILDVSA
-47 SASVPAAE
+47 SASASADTL
-55 AVAFASVVRT
+55 AFATVVRT
-65 LIGTTGEFAFRLQ
+65 LIGTTGEFAFRFQ

-84 AEGRDEQDAMEHL
+84 AEGRDEQDATEHL
-97 TTCQNSQVTGLEA
+97 VMHRTSQATGLEA
-110 VEVKLS
+110 IEVQLS
-116 SSSSI
+116 SSSSTT
-121 ESKVPAPVLFHL
+121 ESKVRAGPVAVADENSHTHVPSQIFAAAPVLFHL
-133 HISPSSLVLQFS
+133 HIRPSSLVLRFS
-145 EKHIP
+145 EKYIP
-150 ISLAWRL
+150 NSLAWRL
-157 LHLYAQQSGITVP
+157 LHLYTQESGIAVSSTNED
-170 SAADGELS
+170 SLS

-185 AYPAFSNK
+185 GYPFSNEQ
-193 RPALLHSAFLEQ
+193 PVLLHGAFLQ
-205 AAANPDATAVD
+205 KAADNPDLTAVD
-216 FLDDQNSPRRAIS
+216 FLDAQNAPRRAIS
-229 YRQLEQQSYTI
+229 YRQLDQQSYNI
-240 ARILRHLVHDTQS
+240 ARILRHLVHDTKN

-296 VRDVRAPVV
+296 VQDVRAPVV
-305 LGIGSRPAWMD
+305 LGIGSRPEWMD
-316 AVEDVHWVDVASAVV
+316 AIEDVHWVDVASAVA
-331 PAEAPLEWEAPSE
+331 PAEAPLEWEAPWE
-344 SGLAYVLF
+344 SDLAYVLF

-443 FAAMLRPERIGSSF
+443 FAAMLRPESIGSSF

-466 SECVIDAFS
+466 SERVIDAFS
-475 RPDQGYVLCNAYGPT
+475 RPDRGYVLCNAYGPT

-497 LRLHPRNESGA
+497 LRLHPRNESGS
-508 RLGPPISTASMMV
+508 RLGPPISTASMMI

-528 LVPLGFPGELG
+528 LVPLGFSGELG

-554 QTARAFVE
+554 QTSRAFVE

-574 RARVVIDEGGQWS
+574 RARVVIDEDGRWS
-587 GIEYLGR
+587 GIEYLSR
-594 MGMNQVKLSG
+594 MGMGQVKLSG

-615 LLSVPGVQSAHAV
+615 LSAVSGVQSAHAV

-645 DEQSLVDEA
+645 EEKSLINEV
-654 SRVAEARLP
+654 SRAAEARLP
-663 AHMRPVG
+663 AHMRPIA

-695 TLFSEAQCIAETKE
+695 ALFSECQSDDKGTE
-709 DVGNDIDPE
+709 DAGTEMDPE

-724 ELVAET
+724 KLVAET
-730 AELEEAAVSLNASFI
+730 AELEEVSVSLSSSFI

-765 FKSLAILDVLQNPT
+765 FKSLTILDMLQNPT
-779 PLFLARRIMENQD
+779 PMYLARKIMESQD
-792 QDDDTN
+792 QDTITDA
-798 IPTKH
+798 PTKH
-803 VEILERFAVEAG
+803 IEILERFAAEAG
-815 PAVRQEHDH
+815 VAIRQEHSH

-855 VYSLKKE
+855 VYSLKKGV
-862 IDLNRFKQ
+862 DLERFKQ
-870 AWEGVVRHNAILR
+870 AWETVVRRNAILR

-895 PFALVSGDEY
+895 PFALVSGEEY
-905 DVRWM
+905 DVRWI
-910 EDSGDDVDVLI
+910 EDLGEDVDVLV

-933 LRRPWAVA
+933 LRHPWTVA
-941 LLRNKDSS
+941 LMRNDDSS

-974 AALYH
+974 ATLYH
-979 DPSVIIPREDFK
+979 DPNVAVPREDFK
-991 NAIIDVLNAN
+991 NAIIDVLNAD

-1029 SAKQPGFHVS
+1029 SAKEPGFHVS

-1047 SDLVRKA
+1047 SDLARKA
-1054 RKLNV
+1054 RTLNA
-1059 TPLAVVQAAWA
+1059 TSLAVVQAAWA

-1096 SREHTVG
+1096 SLEHTVG

-1113 RNVTGTT
+1113 RNITGAT
-1120 TGDLLSRLVRSNVD
+1120 TGDLLSRLVQSNVD

-1139 HPPVT
+1139 HPPT
-1144 VLSGANGIIYDTT
+1144 TILSGANGIIYDTT
-1157 VALQQFGRGASQTEL
+1157 VALQQFGQGASQTEL

-1178 PAMGTEFAV
+1178 PPMTTEFAV

-1197 VIRLLATCSNNVL
+1197 LIRLRATCSNNVL

-1221 FDDILKN
+1221 FDDILRN
-1228 ILDRPADLPFLHATS
+1228 ILDRPTDLPFLHATS

-1249 QASINAVP
+1249 QASVNPVP
-1257 TLQPVLPSTLIHHEF
+1257 TLQAVLPSTLIHHEF
-1272 EQNARLHPDALAIWF
+1272 EQNARLQPDALAVWF
-1287 KPGLV
+1287 KPDLL

-1299 WTYGQLDRRAN
+1299 WTYGELDRRAN
-1310 QLAHYLVKTY
+1310 RLAHHLVKTY
-1320 GELYDTPI
+1320 GRLYDTPI
-1328 PLCMEKCP
+1328 LLCMEKCP

-1347 AGGCWCPVDHA
+1347 AGGCWCPVDYA

-1364 RDLFLRAGGPL
+1364 KDLFLRAGGPVVL
-1375 VLVPNQEA
+1375 VLNQEA
-1383 GQELRT
+1383 YRELRT
-1389 AIPEGLDVL
+1389 GIPEGLDVL
-1398 ALDDTRLLDEPE
+1398 ALDDVRLLNEPE
-1410 NVPVVDTSS
+1410 NVPAVDTSS

-1458 NSTGVRCLNFSA
+1458 NSPGVRCLNFSA

-1494 SKDLLVGQFAD
+1494 SKDILVGQFAD
-1505 VVASFQA
+1505 IVNSFQA

-1517 TPAFMAQTTLSACD
+1517 TPAFMAQSTLSACN

-1544 DTVADAWSR
+1544 DSVADAWSR

-1578 NEATKAQNVGLP
+1578 NETTKAQNIGLP
-1590 IPTISCFAVQN
+1590 IPTISCFAIQD

-1616 GYQNARGYH
+1616 GHQNARGYH
-1625 NQLDM
+1625 NQLNM
-1630 TSKKFIDHPIAGK
+1630 TSKKFINHPIAGK

-1679 EISAALGSCHPLARE
+1679 EISAVLGSCHRLARE

-1715 SPTLDD
+1715 APAIDHD
-1721 DGKVCTNQEAVAI
+1721 ENVCINQEAIAI

-1739 RHADLNLPVFM
+1739 RYADLSLPVFM
-1750 HPNVIVV
+1750 HPNVIIV

-1776 YYASMDISAWESAI
+1776 HYASMDISAWESAI
-1790 AITMGDDDDKAWSES
+1790 AVAMGDDDGKAWSNS
-1805 EEKIRAVLS
+1805 EEKIRNVLS
-1814 DLTDTPADSISKTTR
+1814 DLTDTPLDSISKTTR
-1829 FAALGID
+1829 FSALGID
-1836 SIRAVQ
+1836 SASPYCCLLFAAKRSRSAPFNWPRASVEQ
-1842 LASRLRGVGL
+1842 VFRSL
-1852 PVAVSDILRYPTTKQ
+1852 
-1867 LARMILS
+1867 
-1874 SESDE
+1874 ESDE
-1879 SSSPEPICAWFEEF
+1879 SPSLVPICALFEEF
-1893 DSLWRPCVQ
+1893 DSLWRPCVER
-1902 HTLQDVVRVLPC
+1902 TLHDVERILPC

-1925 VKHETAYWS
+1925 VKHESAYWS
-1934 HRLFSFGRAVNL
+1934 HRLFSFGKAVNL
-1946 DTLLEAWTDVATRT
+1946 DKLLEAWTDVATHT
-1960 EALRMVFLPAAAYS
+1960 EALRTVFLPAAAYS
-1974 AGSADSAS
+1974 VAGADAAS
-1982 SPVFI
+1982 LPVFV
-1987 QALLPQSLIHVT
+1987 QALLSQPLVHAS
-1999 RQRCNRRNVNSDAEQ
+1999 RQRCNRRNVNNDAEQ
-2014 TARSIVVSR
+2014 VARSIVVSR
-2023 IGSLLPP
+2023 IGSQLPP

-2053 LYDADAIGYLLD
+2053 LYDADAIEYLLV
-2065 DVQTSYQGGSLSPRL
+2065 DVQTSYQGGSPIPRL
-2080 QLSSALSMV
+2080 QLSSALSLV
-2089 SGNTDPRL
+2089 FGSTDPKL
-2097 SDAFWQDV
+2097 SNAFWQDV
-2105 LSPFADEHS
+2105 LSPFADEHA

-2119 LSSDEDFDRETRF
+2119 LSSDEDFGRKTRF
-2132 YSSSFEPDRNALV
+2132 HSASFEPDGNDLARVASEV
-2145 RAATEAQS
+2145 QS

-2163 SYILSSYLR
+2163 SYVLSSYLR

-2177 FGETLSIRVGNAKLA
+2177 FGETLSVRVGNAKLA

-2199 ITTPVAAR
+2199 TTTPVAAS
-2207 IVGNSSPRALI
+2207 IIGDSSPRSLI
-2218 SAIASLSGQCVN
+2218 SAIASLSEQCIN

-2251 FPSIFVIYS
+2251 FPAIFVIYS
-2260 ADEEAPPQTAQSL
+2260 IDEAPSQTVPSL
-2273 WTDCTDIANLGV
+2273 WAECTDIASLGV

-2297 NKVVVNVLGSSDFM
+2297 NKVVVNILGSSDFM
-2311 ASKQV
+2311 ASEQV

-2322 FSAVLTIMLEAL
+2322 FSAVLAVMLEAL
-2334 DRPLSN
+2334 DKPLSN
-2340 LLLGLKESHLSVLR
+2340 LSLDLKEHHLSVLK
-2354 SIPIP
+2354 SIPVP

-2378 ASPDEIAVSVYKA
+2378 ASPDEIAVSIYKA
-2391 KKGAH
+2391 KKGTH
-2396 STWTFRELDEASNRV
+2396 SAWTFRELDEASNRV

-2419 TCPGVIGLCM
+2419 TYPGVIALCM

-2464 FRAGGASLVFA
+2464 FRAGGASLVFT
-2475 TASCADDFGSIDPA
+2475 TASCAEDFVSIEPA
-2489 KIVDIDDARH
+2489 RIVDIDDVRH
-2499 VQQISRYPV
+2499 AQQVSHYPV
-2508 SAPAYPA
+2508 SAPAYSA
-2515 PEVACIM
+2515 PEVVCIM
-2522 FGHGHLS
+2522 FGDGHLS
-2529 TSRPCFVSSSSL
+2529 TSRSCFVSSSNL
-2541 VASIEAFA
+2541 VASVEAFA

-2554 HHSLNNAGEFL
+2554 HHSLNDIGEFL
-2565 SWLPLSCDGHL
+2565 SWMPLSCDGHL
-2576 LELLLPLRA
+2576 LELLLPLRM
-2585 GMAIASVSRGLL
+2585 GMTIASVSCGLL

-2622 KGVRPC
+2622 KGARPC

-2634 CAILTGYLSHSPLL
+2634 CTILTGYLSRSPLL
-2648 DEWTEPSDLTVLSAF
+2648 DEWTGSSNLTVLSAF
-2663 GLNETAGICFMGR
+2663 GLSETAGICFMGK

-2691 NYTAVILRAELMQ
+2691 NYTAVVLRAESMQ
-2704 PVLRGEEG
+2704 PALRGEEG

-2727 GSVGRFV
+2727 GSAGRFV
-2734 LDTPYGPILRT
+2734 LNTPYGPILRT
-2745 GSAARVRADESI
+2745 GSVARVRADESV
-2757 DLLRRSEVFLPE
+2757 DLLRRDEVFLRE
-2769 RKLDLAGISDMVSS
+2769 RKLDLAKISEMVSS

-2791 HTLALDHPEGLQTYV
+2791 YTLALDHPEGLQTSV
-2806 ITFISRSMNADPLLG
+2806 ITFISRSMNADPLSG
-2821 SLPNVCVTDTALARA
+2821 SLPNVCTTDAALARA
-2836 LHSTCRSRLPPHLV
+2836 LHSTCRNRLPPHLV
-2850 PDMIIPLDFIPLA
+2850 PDLIIPLDFIPLA

-2884 AALGG
+2884 ATLGAP
-2889 SGEQLPVPSP
+2889 GEQLSVSRP
-2899 LTALEKEICNVI
+2899 LTALEKEICSII
-2911 SGITQV
+2911 SGITQA
-2917 PVDAMNGDTTTL
+2917 PVDAMNADTTTL

-2948 GFFVPPHVILAGPSV
+2948 GFFVPPHIILAGPSV

-2970 RSLIED
+2970 RSLVED
-2976 RSPVSS
+2976 NNHVSS
-2982 WQIDTR
+2982 WEIGTR
-2988 LEARVRDCLSDRDI
+2988 LEEQVRDRLSDLDI

-3014 LVAHTLNSAEP
+3014 LVAHTLNSAQP
-3025 IYVNHFI
+3025 VYVNHFI
-3032 LRIGEADRSQLRDA
+3032 LRIDEADVSQLRNA
-3046 IEETIAANDI
+3046 IDETITANDI
-3056 LRTCFFIDDSNVAQV
+3056 LRTCFFVDDSNVVQV
-3071 VLSLAP
+3071 VLSYVS
-3077 NNWTVVEVSDGEDP
+3077 NVWTVVEVPDDGDP
-3091 LVILRR
+3091 LVILRG
-3097 DMRSVEFDVVQS
+3097 DMDAVELDVVQNL
-3109 IGTRPPI
+3109 GTQPPI
-3116 RLALYSSKEGTT
+3116 RLALYSSKAEST

-3147 LSEIS
+3147 LSEIY

-3159 TLQRAPISH
+3159 TLQRPPISR
-3168 LISHLAH
+3168 LIGHLAH
-3175 QSQELSRSFYS
+3175 QSQESARSFYS

-3194 PALIHTYGSLESNHQ
+3194 PAITHTYGNLESHHQ

-3221 RTARALNISLHV
+3221 QTVRALNISLHV
-3233 LALSAF
+3233 LAVSAF
-3239 GIALGEYQKRND
+3239 GIALREHQKSND

-3286 DGQIFADI
+3286 DTQIFADI
-3294 ARQVQVDIS
+3294 ARQVQVDLS
-3303 SVMEYQHTPL
+3303 SVMEHQHTPL

-3327 DTLFNFNRVATSL
+3327 DTLFNFNRLTTSP

-3350 ESKAAIDYPLA
+3350 ESKAAIDYPLV
-3361 VAFEASPSDDTATL
+3361 VAFESDPSENTATI
-3375 LAGYTSSFGLSASV
+3375 LAGYTPSFGLSASV
-3389 ASLLSRIANLVT
+3389 ASLLTRIADLVT
-3401 DPNQNL
+3401 DPNQTV
-3407 TPIMLSPSNNASA
+3407 TPTLSSPSTNAPV
-3420 KHASY
+3420 KRASY
-3425 DSTTWSSQ
+3425 DPSTWSSQ

-3440 VAKLCNVDPILIT
+3440 VAELCNVDPTLIT
-3453 KDLSFLHLG
+3453 KDLSFIHLG

-3476 AEGFAVP
+3476 AEGFNVP
-3483 TFAIMR
+3483 TFSIMR
-3489 HPCIGELVNYANE
+3489 HPCIGELVNYANKSSVDVSE
-3502 SSADMSLSADVVNV
+3502 SADAVVSA
-3516 FKELQTRLR
+3516 FKELQAHLR
-3525 SEYELSVRLLAEDD
+3525 SVYEPSIRLLAEDD
-3539 IITAMFPATPLQTGM
+3539 IITAIFPATPLQTGM

-3561 SGRLYM
+3561 SGRLYT
-3567 GDHAIVLHPSVS
+3567 GDHAIELHPSVS
-3579 TQRLKSAWEQVIAS
+3579 TQRLKSAWEQIIAS
-3593 TDILRFS
+3593 TDILRCS

-3606 GDHTWVAAVHSNPPI
+3606 GDHAWVAAVHSNVPI
-3621 RWTEYL
+3621 RWTEYSL
-3627 VSSEA
+3627 SSNA
-3632 EIGSVGQRI
+3632 EIRS
-3641 KNAAAIQDEHA
+3641 DEHA

-3683 SLPSIFDD
+3683 SLPSTFDD
-3691 VADAYRG
+3691 VAAVYRG
-3698 LTPLMRPQFSDAVPF
+3698 LTPSKRPQFPEAVPF

-3718 KDESDFWRKRLS
+3718 KDESDFWRRRLS
-3730 NFSPAPLPRRQ
+3730 KFSCVPLPKKQ
-3741 GTKPCGYLARTL
+3741 EITAHGHLARTL
-3753 LSLPEGALESI
+3753 LSLPEGALNSI
-3764 KMLGVTV
+3764 KTLGVTV

-3783 ASITSSPDVVFGQ
+3783 ASITGSPDVVFGQ
-3796 VVSGRTIDLDNALHA
+3796 VVSGRAIDLDNALHA

-3885 SRSRSDL
+3885 GRSRSDL

-3915 ANDGLEIRAGCQSQ
+3915 ANDILEIRAGCQSQ
-3929 VFSEDELR
+3929 VFSDDELR
-3937 GTLKILRETLQNII
+3937 GTLEILRETLENII
-3951 LDPSD
+3951 LSPSD
-3956 NVLSYPPNLREV
+3956 SVLSYPPNLRELV
-3968 VTIAQECIIPS
+3968 IISRESTVPS
-3979 PSKSR
+3979 PSKSN

-3993 LSTNET
+3993 FSQNET
-3999 LLRVVFSNI
+3999 LLRDVFSNI
-4008 SRIPLERIGPHTP
+4008 SRIPLERIGLHTP

-4036 SRCRGQGLDIAVSD
+4036 SRCRSQGLDIAVSD

-4063 YEASQNSAREAISV
+4063 YEVSQSSAHEATSAREV
-4077 RELVPE
+4077 VQE
-4083 HDRAQALE
+4083 HECMQALE
-4091 LLGLRDEDVEEV
+4091 LLNLGDEDVEEI

-4124 YQPVFVYKPSEQ
+4124 YEPVFVYKPSER
-4136 LDVDRLRK
+4136 LDVDRLRQ
-4144 AWNALR
+4144 AWDALR
-4150 NRHSILRTAFAATS
+4150 KRHGILRTVFAAIST
-4164 SSNVLQVV
+4164 SNVLQVV
-4172 ERDLPKNDPS
+4172 ERSLPKSDLS
-4182 WSFAEFDEDFE
+4182 WAFAEFDGDFE
-4193 RCVKEQVRTEYRRP
+4193 QRVKEQVQIEYRRP

-4243 LLVADLCALYQ
+4243 LLVADLCALYK
-4254 GFDCKSAPD
+4254 GFDCKSASD
-4263 FTGFVKHVSATSDKA
+4263 FTGFVKHVSTMSDKVAEA
-4278 AAATFWRD
+4278 AFWRD

-4294 LLGPKHT
+4294 ILEPKHP

-4308 FVRAPA
+4308 FMRAPA

-4320 SLQSRCQAAGLGLQA
+4320 LLQSRCQAAGLGLQA

-4341 GRVGRTLTGQDTPVL
+4341 GRVVKSLTRQDSPVL

-4366 FDNLERLA
+4366 FDALERLA

-4399 VQVDLGRRTAFEQ
+4399 VQVDLGRRAAFEQ
-4412 SALPEILNWVQHD
+4412 SALPEILKWVQHD
-4425 GPLFNIFINLLWHGN
+4425 GPLFNIFINLLWHGS

-4459 TDYAAEEPFELRSS
+4459 TDYAAEEAFGLRSS
-4473 VDALDLSHLP
+4473 IDALDLSHLP
-4483 KHGLYIDVAL
+4483 KHGLYIDIAL

-4517 EVIDS
+4517 EVIGR
-4522 FAEGVKAAMD
+4522 FADGVKAAMD